1 MAYDTELAMRI
12 QKLLAKRDG
21 IVEKKMFGGTA
32 FMFHGNL
39 ACGVNKNDLIVRID
53 PEETVEALAQ
63 KGVKPFDLTGRPM
76 KGWIVVTGA
85 AVKDAA
91 ALRKWVNRGVK
102 YAGSL
107 PAK

>member
-1 MAYDTELAMRI
+1 MAYDTELAARI

-21 IVEKKMFGGTA
+21 IIEKRMFGGTA
-32 FMFHGNL
+32 FMLNGNM

-53 PEETVEALAQ
+53 PDDTTEALAQ

-85 AVKDAA
+85 TVKDAA
-91 ALRKWVNRGVK
+91 ALRKWVNRGLK